1 MTSKLIPISPNSLTI
16 QAPPPITPRHRTLS
30 TLLAIS
36 ALLLGSPAFAK
47 GTASQQANLSLQ
59 QKCAD
64 ETAQADH
71 WIRWAAET
79 KRDCFANHSQSADRE
94 ACLLQ
99 AKRHLMELEREHA
112 AIYTGQISSLPSN
125 HPVVVSLL
133 SKLRSNAQA
142 AQTAID
148 TEQEP
153 THISST
159 RHAQCLKQR

>member
-1 MTSKLIPISPNSLTI
+1 VL
-16 QAPPPITPRHRTLS
+16 
-30 TLLAIS
+30 
-36 ALLLGSPAFAK
+36 AK
-47 GTASQQANLSLQ
+47 GAVSQQANLSLQ

-64 ETAQADH
+64 ETAQAEH

-94 ACLLQ
+94 ACLSQ
-99 AKRHLMELEREHA
+99 AKRHLLELEREHA

-133 SKLRSNAQA
+133 NKLRSNAQA

-153 THISST
+153 THISSA